1 MFIQSDD
8 KELFRKIR
16 KIWNKIIEIIGIN
29 NTNDFVN
36 NTIDDDGDQFIM
48 VDVHKNTNFAGSNYR
63 NNRII
68 VIHSVIDD
76 YLKTLLV

>member
-1 MFIQSDD
+1 MFIKSDD

-36 NTIDDDGDQFIM
+36 NTINDDGDQFIM

>member
-1 MFIQSDD
+1 MFIKSDD